1 MKTFIVNM
9 PVSANLCAQ
18 IEAETEE
25 EAIKKMTQLDVRLEV
40 IPYED
45 EDLEAKSAEIEE
57 WAMFPKGTS
66 QGNVDYSVLH
76 EAEAYEA

>member
-25 EAIKKMTQLDVRLEV
+25 EAIKKMTQLDVRLDV
-40 IPYED
+40 IPYND
-45 EDLEAKSAEIEE
+45 DDTEAKSAEIEDWE
-57 WAMFPKGTS
+57 MFPEGVS
-66 QGNVDYSVLH
+66 QGNIDYSVLR
-76 EAEAYEA
+76 EAEAYEI

>member
-18 IEAETEE
+18 IEAETKE
-25 EAIKKMTQLDVRLEV
+25 EAIKKMTQLNVRLEV

-57 WAMFPKGTS
+57 WAMFPEGTS
-66 QGNVDYSVLH
+66 QGNVDHSVL
-76 EAEAYEA
+76 YEADVYEV

>member
-25 EAIKKMTQLDVRLEV
+25 EAIMKMTQLGVHLEV
-40 IPYED
+40 IAD
-45 EDLEAKSAEIEE
+45 NADDVEAKSAEIEE
-57 WAMFPKGTS
+57 WEMFPKGTS
-66 QGNVDYSVLH
+66 RGNVDYSVLH